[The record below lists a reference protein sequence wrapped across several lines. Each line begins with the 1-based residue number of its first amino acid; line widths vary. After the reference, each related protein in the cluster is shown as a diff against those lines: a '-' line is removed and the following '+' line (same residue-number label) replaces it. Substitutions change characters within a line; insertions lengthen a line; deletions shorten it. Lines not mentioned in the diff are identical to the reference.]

1 MKGAAMTNT
10 ILCDLIRADREYMQL
25 FDAIEAQWK
34 PRPLPVAVTGLCE
47 GAAGALYI
55 SLIRDLRDRF
65 AVPILMVC
73 ADEREAVRLRT
84 LFENFGLHA
93 AFFGARDLNL
103 YNIVASHETE
113 QERVGV
119 LFGILEGDYDVVLT
133 TPDAAIGYTIPPE
146 RLRTVTL
153 RLDFSTV
160 IEPNAAAQALVAA
173 GYTRVEQVE
182 SAGQFAVRGGILD
195 ILSPSR
201 PLHRY
206 RRRAP
211 LRGLPAAY

>member
-84 LFENFGLHA
+84 LFENFGCTPLFSA
-93 AFFGARDLNL
+93 PAISICTISSPPTKPSRSEWAFFSAFLK
-103 YNIVASHETE
+103 A
-113 QERVGV
+113 
-119 LFGILEGDYDVVLT
+119 T
-133 TPDAAIGYTIPPE
+133 TTWY
-146 RLRTVTL
+146 
-153 RLDFSTV
+153 
-160 IEPNAAAQALVAA
+160 
-173 GYTRVEQVE
+173 
-182 SAGQFAVRGGILD
+182 
-195 ILSPSR
+195 
-201 PLHRY
+201 
-206 RRRAP
+206 
-211 LRGLPAAY
+211 